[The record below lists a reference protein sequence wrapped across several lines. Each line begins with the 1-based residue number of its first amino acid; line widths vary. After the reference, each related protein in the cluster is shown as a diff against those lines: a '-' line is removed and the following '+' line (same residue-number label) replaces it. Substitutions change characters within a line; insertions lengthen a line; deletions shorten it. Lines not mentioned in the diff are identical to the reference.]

1 MTLKRVTLVVAIA
14 AAMLDTP
21 RSVRGAGAGDWL
33 QWGGAGR
40 NFMPDATG
48 LAASWPAGG
57 PKKLW
62 SRALGEG
69 HSSILVE
76 GTRLYTM
83 YRPAGMLN
91 MVRRSQEEVVVALDS
106 TTGKTIWE
114 YRYPAPTDDVDFS
127 QGAGPHSTPLIVGN
141 TLYAASSRR
150 QLFALDK
157 ATGKVL
163 WSHDLMKE
171 YGAPG
176 PGRGYTCSPL
186 AFGDN
191 VIVTVGGSNQAVA
204 AFNQKT

>member
-1 MTLKRVTLVVAIA
+1 MTVKRVTLVVAIA

-21 RSVRGAGAGDWL
+21 RSLRGAVGADLSRRSAADVANAPDLSRRSAADNASAKADWL

-76 GTRLYTM
+76 GGRIYTM
-83 YRPAGMLN
+83 YRPLGLLSG
-91 MVRRSQEEVVVALDS
+91 VRRSPEEVVAAIDAAS
-106 TTGKTIWE
+106 GKTIWE
-114 YRYPAPTDDVDFS
+114 FKYPAPTDGLDFS

-141 TLYAASSRR
+141 RIYATSTRKE
-150 QLFALDK
+150 LFALDK
-157 ATGKVL
+157 TTGK
-163 WSHDLMKE
+163 
-171 YGAPG
+171 
-176 PGRGYTCSPL
+176 
-186 AFGDN
+186 
-191 VIVTVGGSNQAVA
+191 QAW
-204 AFNQKT
+204 